1 MTATTWEK
9 QKMKIDSISSNK
21 VARYVLFVVLCAIA
35 YNIVP
40 VPSQSTPNAKSA
52 LNTWA
57 NGLSPRIA
65 ELGFNVSSRQ
75 AACPDDENGQYG
87 QNKIYPVCS
96 VQGKRLLIEKGN
108 AVNRIPEVLTFHCDN
123 IVALG
128 VLLFVFLAIRLLV
141 FEFSLS
147 PRLFVSFAASAFLGG
162 CLFAIG
168 FIARNF
174 LFGLYVA
181 SHAVEDL
188 HFWDGVSRAILPLL
202 LCCGWETG
210 TCIARFFR
218 STTRHGGNIADNKIN
233 KLVVFLLA
241 IVVPTRLS
249 TQTDAPNAN
258 KTEINCKLSINKISP
273 KTNTRNKFDFVD
285 KQAAPRKFWE
295 VDAAHTNGF
304 TEMQMR
310 KWRKEHMPPPG
321 YTNNAVLTRPKPKY
335 AIFNHK
341 CENLIA
347 AYLTLRPGDGMIGTP
362 ILGER
367 FRKEFLKS
375 LETPIVVTED
385 DSPEDAQL
393 KRDMIATKIDLKA
406 RMDAGEDICKIINDT
421 HREVQDLSRYK
432 TMLQKEIRDAA
443 KNPEMTMQDVD
454 DLVEAANKMLEAK
467 GIAPIALG
475 PISRRLIQRRKG
487 F

>member
-1 MTATTWEK
+1 MIAPPKDSNATK
-9 QKMKIDSISSNK
+9 PKKASKKSSFSATRLVVWAV
-21 VARYVLFVVLCAIA
+21 VAAAFAVIAFFVAKNLSASDAPPARPGARVSPIA
-35 YNIVP
+35 P
-40 VPSQSTPNAKSA
+40 VPSVPS
-52 LNTWA
+52 
-57 NGLSPRIA
+57 
-65 ELGFNVSSRQ
+65 VSSVSSVPSNQPQ
-75 AACPDDENGQYG
+75 AAAKKP
-87 QNKIYPVCS
+87 
-96 VQGKRLLIEKGN
+96 
-108 AVNRIPEVLTFHCDN
+108 
-123 IVALG
+123 
-128 VLLFVFLAIRLLV
+128 
-141 FEFSLS
+141 
-147 PRLFVSFAASAFLGG
+147 PR
-162 CLFAIG
+162 
-168 FIARNF
+168 
-174 LFGLYVA
+174 
-181 SHAVEDL
+181 
-188 HFWDGVSRAILPLL
+188 
-202 LCCGWETG
+202 
-210 TCIARFFR
+210 
-218 STTRHGGNIADNKIN
+218 
-233 KLVVFLLA
+233 
-241 IVVPTRLS
+241 
-249 TQTDAPNAN
+249 
-258 KTEINCKLSINKISP
+258 
-273 KTNTRNKFDFVD
+273 
-285 KQAAPRKFWE
+285 FWE

-304 TEMQMR
+304 TGMQMR

-432 TMLQKEIRDAA
+432 TMLQKEISDAA